1 MQTTVVLHA
10 FTNLVNV
17 QVNRRPLDSH
27 LCECTSLYSAW
38 CDTTGHIAPRT
49 FPMCSGKNESKKR
62 KSCYYCS
69 EKPCLL
75 HRYRA
80 RVLGAQRVPKGH
92 TLRTIV
98 LITGRICQS
107 FP

>member
-49 FPMCSGKNESKKR
+49 FSMCSGKNESKKR

-69 EKPCLL
+69 EKHVCCTDTVQGFWEP
-75 HRYRA
+75 RGFP
-80 RVLGAQRVPKGH
+80 RV
-92 TLRTIV
+92 TL
-98 LITGRICQS
+98 
-107 FP
+107 